1 MFLIET
7 DDSLLASSISS
18 ILKQKGF
25 IHTLEK
31 NEKFFFILKIIQ
43 IDRYIELR
51 GPSSNLKIEIPT
63 TIHHIL
69 DKINKL
75 FIDFNLDIN
84 DAKFY
89 PLKQSLVHKSKEVY
103 LGNIHF
109 IIFSKLVLHREKGIN
124 KIDLYKEIWPHDKE
138 LQLNK
143 LDTHLTNL
151 KNHLKE
157 KINFNFLF
165 FSRSGSIYFGVD

>member
-7 DDSLLASSISS
+7 DDLLIASSISS

-31 NEKFFFILKIIQ
+31 NEKYFFILKIIK
-43 IDRYIELR
+43 IDKYIELR
-51 GPSSNLKIEIPT
+51 SSSSNLKIETPT
-63 TIHHIL
+63 TIHQIL
-69 DKINKL
+69 DKINIL
-75 FIDFNLDIN
+75 FVNFNLDVN

-89 PLKQSLVHKSKEVY
+89 PLKQSLIYKNKEAY

-109 IIFSKLVLHREKGIN
+109 IIFNKLMLHRETGIN
-124 KIDLYKEIWPHDKE
+124 KIDLYKEIWPLDKE

-165 FSRSGSIYFGVD
+165 FSRSGSVYLGVD

>member
-7 DDSLLASSISS
+7 DNLLIASSISS
-18 ILKQKGF
+18 TLKQKGF
-25 IHTLEK
+25 VHTLEK
-31 NEKFFFILKIIQ
+31 DEEYFSILKIVKM
-43 IDRYIELR
+43 DKYIELR
-51 GPSSNLKIEIPT
+51 SPSSNLKIEIPT
-63 TIHHIL
+63 TIHNIL
-69 DKINKL
+69 DKINRL
-75 FIDFNLDIN
+75 FLDFNVDIN

-89 PLKQSLVHKSKEVY
+89 PLKQSLLYKNKETY

-124 KIDLYKEIWPHDKE
+124 KIDLYKEIWPLDKE

-165 FSRSGSIYFGVD
+165 FSRSGSVYFGVD

>member
-7 DDSLLASSISS
+7 DDLLMASSISS

-31 NEKFFFILKIIQ
+31 NEEYFSILKIVKM
-43 IDRYIELR
+43 DKYIELR
-51 GPSSNLKIEIPT
+51 SSSSNFKIETPT
-63 TIHHIL
+63 TIHNIL

-75 FIDFNLDIN
+75 FVDFSLDIN

-89 PLKQSLVHKSKEVY
+89 PLKQSLVYKSKEAY

-109 IIFSKLVLHREKGIN
+109 IIFSKLMLHRETGID
-124 KIDLYKEIWPHDKE
+124 KINLYKEIWPLDKE
-138 LQLNK
+138 LQFNK

-151 KNHLKE
+151 KNYLKE

-165 FSRSGSIYFGVD
+165 FSRSGSVYFGVD

>member
-7 DDSLLASSISS
+7 DDLLIASTISS

-31 NEKFFFILKIIQ
+31 NEKYFFKLKIVKT
-43 IDRYIELR
+43 DKYIELR
-51 GPSSNLKIEIPT
+51 GPSNNLKIEIPT

-75 FIDFNLDIN
+75 SVDFNLDIN

-89 PLKQSLVHKSKEVY
+89 PLKRSLVYKSKEAY

-109 IIFSKLVLHREKGIN
+109 IIFGKLMLHRQKGIN
-124 KIDLYKEIWPHDKE
+124 KIDLYKEIWPFDKE

-157 KINFNFLF
+157 KINFNFSF
-165 FSRSGSIYFGVD
+165 FSRSGSVYFGVD